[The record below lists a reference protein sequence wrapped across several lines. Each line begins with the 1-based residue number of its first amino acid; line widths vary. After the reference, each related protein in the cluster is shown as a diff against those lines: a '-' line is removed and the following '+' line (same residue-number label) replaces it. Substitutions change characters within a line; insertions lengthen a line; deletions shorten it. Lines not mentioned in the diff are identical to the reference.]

1 MNNMNNM
8 TTSFGGLLLR
18 SPRDSGQ
25 LLTYLAAGK
34 VS

>member
-1 MNNMNNM
+1 MNNMNNIIRG
-8 TTSFGGLLLR
+8 TAAAQ
-18 SPRDSGQ
+18 PRDSGQ